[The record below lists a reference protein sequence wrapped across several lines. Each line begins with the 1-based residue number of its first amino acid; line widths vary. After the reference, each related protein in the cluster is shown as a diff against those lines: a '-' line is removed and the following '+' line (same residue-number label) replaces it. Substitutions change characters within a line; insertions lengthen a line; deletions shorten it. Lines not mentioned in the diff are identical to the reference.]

1 MVPMDMMQIK
11 EVTEASR
18 FGGYRDLVP
27 LSSAYH
33 DIPTHQNFETLRLS

>member
-11 EVTEASR
+11 EVIEASG

-27 LSSAYH
+27 LSAYH